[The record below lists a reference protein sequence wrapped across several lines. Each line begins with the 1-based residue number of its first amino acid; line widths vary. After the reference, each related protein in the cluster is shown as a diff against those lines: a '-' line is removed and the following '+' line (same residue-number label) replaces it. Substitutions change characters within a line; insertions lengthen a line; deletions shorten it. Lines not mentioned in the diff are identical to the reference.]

1 MQYAEKKIL
10 QHEQSQFYGEEIA
23 TLTGSDDGVKKSSH
37 IYKLDPKMEGGMI
50 RVGGRLSR
58 SALPQEAKHP
68 IVLPKASR
76 VSDLILSVKVDF
88 RFFLKYSLTTV
99 RGREWEKFFG
109 AFFNHMNFTWLA
121 VVIAYEAMLRA
132 LHYKPWWCE
141 EVVFRRVDSVFV
153 WVAEFHFARQSL
165 TLIRRKMQVWR
176 RPPAQRIFPVNTFFI
191 IPNLGNFV

>member
-37 IYKLDPKMEGGMI
+37 IYKLDPKMEGGLI

-76 VSDLILSVKVDF
+76 VSDLILREIHEKAGHSGRNYMLSVL
-88 RFFLKYSLTTV
+88 REKY
-99 RGREWEKFFG
+99 
-109 AFFNHMNFTWLA
+109 WLPSA
-121 VVIAYEAMLRA
+121 GTAI
-132 LHYKPWWCE
+132 
-141 EVVFRRVDSVFV
+141 
-153 WVAEFHFARQSL
+153 
-165 TLIRRKMQVWR
+165 RKMK
-176 RPPAQRIFPVNTFFI
+176 
-191 IPNLGNFV
+191 

>member
-37 IYKLDPKMEGGMI
+37 IYKLDAKMEGGMI

-76 VSDLILSVKVDF
+76 VSDLIL
-88 RFFLKYSLTTV
+88 
-99 RGREWEKFFG
+99 REIHEKAG
-109 AFFNHMNFTWLA
+109 H
-121 VVIAYEAMLRA
+121 V
-132 LHYKPWWCE
+132 
-141 EVVFRRVDSVFV
+141 
-153 WVAEFHFARQSL
+153 VAETMLSVLREKYWLPSAG
-165 TLIRRKMQVWR
+165 TAIRKMRCAHKLNSAVY
-176 RPPAQRIFPVNTFFI
+176 
-191 IPNLGNFV
+191 LCL